1 MEGYLLYN
9 VVLVFATH
17 QHERAKGIHFFL
29 CISVYMFFVYYLCE
43 VKVLVAQSCPTL
55 L

>member
-17 QHERAKGIHFFL
+17 QHERAKAIHIFFMYFGIHVFCVL
-29 CISVYMFFVYYLCE
+29 FV
-43 VKVLVAQSCPTL
+43 
-55 L
+55 